1 MSLARR
7 CFLGLGSG
15 LAALIVARFAW
26 NATSGD
32 GAPAA
37 PRKPAPSSS
46 QRRSLQSRFE
56 SAPPMERAASA
67 DIQNRRDAA
76 VDAPSS
82 RLPAPQSEGEP
93 ESSLA
98 EPLPPEPAPSQE
110 EPELPRAEPAQ
121 ADESVRTRAPNPRPL
136 ELAPLRRWSQAG
148 LCADPIEAAAARDG
162 LRARFHDVSWGDT
175 ARLFIDPRL
184 PPGAHVLLVSYLE
197 QAELIIKS
205 DLGLEPERPEVF
217 AYFDSQLLLAAACTN
232 DDVVAYYDGALHVV
246 LSHADVRDSVLHE
259 YTHHALISAGLL
271 GPTWAQEGIAMH
283 VARER
288 WWLDKSWLARVAAR
302 PLSLGA
308 MEQAIPYTLSS
319 EQAVL
324 FYVQSASM
332 VACAIKDDDSGVRG
346 LFLELSAPPNPS
358 GPELSYELP
367 EALEPAAWRRCIHA
381 LMR

>member
-1 MSLARR
+1 MSLARH

-15 LAALIVARFAW
+15 LAALIVARVAW
-26 NATSGD
+26 NIASGD
-32 GAPAA
+32 EAPAV

-46 QRRSLQSRFE
+46 QRRSLQSTFE
-56 SAPPMERAASA
+56 LAPPIERAARA

-98 EPLPPEPAPSQE
+98 EPLPPEPAPSP
-110 EPELPRAEPAQ
+110 EPEPPPSELVQ
-121 ADESVRTRAPNPRPL
+121 ADESVRTRAPNTRPL
-136 ELAPLRRWSQAG
+136 ELAPLQRWSQAG
-148 LCADPIEAAAARDG
+148 LCADPIEAAAAREG
-162 LRARFHDVSWGDT
+162 LRARFHNVSWGDT

-184 PPGAHVLLVSYLE
+184 PAGADVLLVGHLE
-197 QAELIIKS
+197 QAELSIKS

-259 YTHHALISAGLL
+259 YAHHALISAGLL

-288 WWLDKSWLARVAAR
+288 WWLDRSWLARVAAR

-332 VACAIKDDDSGVRG
+332 VACAIKDDDFGVRG
-346 LFLELSAPPNPS
+346 LFLALSAPPNPS
-358 GPELSYELP
+358 GPELSYDLP